1 MLSWRTFGVRL
12 SCCDL
17 EGKIEIGIGV
27 ITEKRFWTNV
37 LRKTKKEPFSMLDT
51 ITKDERKKSNNNDKN
66 NKKKKNSSNNNNN
79 NRNNADNNDNKNN
92 NKNNNDKK

>member
-51 ITKDERKKSNNNDKN
+51 ITKDERKKSKIMI
-66 NKKKKNSSNNNNN
+66 KTIRK
-79 NRNNADNNDNKNN
+79 RRIVAITII
-92 NKNNNDKK
+92 